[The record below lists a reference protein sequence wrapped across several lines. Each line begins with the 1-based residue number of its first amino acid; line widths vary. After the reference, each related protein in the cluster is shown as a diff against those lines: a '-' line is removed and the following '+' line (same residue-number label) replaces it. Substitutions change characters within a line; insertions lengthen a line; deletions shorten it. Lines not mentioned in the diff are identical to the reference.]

1 MKAKV
6 AVATVSGKAYFLI
19 VAELKERNVPFL
31 SLIPG
36 KPVPTEARVII
47 TTKEEKHLINHQ
59 KVLVFNNELELGS
72 LVGEATRILQGKEA
86 YERVVIGI
94 DPGKV
99 FGLAVVADGNVIDTE
114 NCFSIEEAMDKVES
128 VVKSI
133 DPRSTVISIKI
144 GNGFPECRGKL
155 LNALDHALP
164 PEAVLEVV
172 SEAGTNRALG
182 THRRGL
188 RDIVSAI
195 RIAGRNG
202 YIYPRGK
209 ADESDG

>member
-31 SLIPG
+31 SVIPG
-36 KPVPTEARVII
+36 KPVPTEAKVII

-72 LVGEATRILQGKEA
+72 LIGEATRILQGKET
-86 YERVVIGI
+86 YERIVIGI

-133 DPRSTVISIKI
+133 DFRSTEISIKI
-144 GNGFPECRGKL
+144 GNGFPECRDKL
-155 LNALDHALP
+155 LDALDHALP

-172 SEAGTNRALG
+172 SEAGTSRAMG

-209 ADESDG
+209 TDESDG

>member
-36 KPVPTEARVII
+36 KAVPTEAKVII
-47 TTKEEKHLINHQ
+47 TTEEEKHLINHQ
-59 KVLVFNNELELGS
+59 KVLVYNNELELGS

-99 FGLAVVADGNVIDTE
+99 LGLAVVADGNIIDTE
-114 NCFSIEEAMDKVES
+114 NCFSFEEAMDKVES
-128 VVKSI
+128 VVKGMNFL
-133 DPRSTVISIKI
+133 STVISIKI
-144 GNGFPECRGKL
+144 GNGFPECRDKL
-155 LNALDHALP
+155 LDALDHALP
-164 PEAVLEVV
+164 PEVVLEVV
-172 SEAGTNRALG
+172 SEAGTNRGMG